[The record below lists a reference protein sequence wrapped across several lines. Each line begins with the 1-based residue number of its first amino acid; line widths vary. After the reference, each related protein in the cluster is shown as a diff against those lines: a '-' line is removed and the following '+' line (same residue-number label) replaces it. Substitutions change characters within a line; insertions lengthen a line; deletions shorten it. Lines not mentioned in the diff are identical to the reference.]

1 MKRRALLIASASGAL
16 VRPSL
21 GRAQEKIRRVA
32 VLVSTGEQ
40 DPEGQARI
48 NGLRESLTSLG
59 WIEGRNIHLDVKF
72 GAGDARRIRDYV
84 SAFVADAPDL
94 IVVNSTPAL
103 DEVYHATR
111 TIPVVFMLAV
121 DPVGLGYIKSLARPG
136 GNITGFTFW
145 DVTLIGKWLQLM
157 KEAVPTTERATF
169 IHHPVNTPYYPS
181 ILQAAESLPGLPKIK
196 LARVELREPSDITSA
211 IRLIAQD
218 PGASLVAPSDPFL
231 LQHRALVAAA
241 ALAAKLPMISIFR
254 SYADAG
260 ALMTFGPDTVNIY
273 RQTATYVD
281 RILKGAQPGDLPAQ
295 APTKYE
301 FAVNTGTARKLGVTL
316 PPLILARADEVIE

>member
-1 MKRRALLIASASGAL
+1 M
-16 VRPSL
+16 
-21 GRAQEKIRRVA
+21 
-32 VLVSTGEQ
+32 
-40 DPEGQARI
+40 
-48 NGLRESLTSLG
+48 
-59 WIEGRNIHLDVKF
+59 
-72 GAGDARRIRDYV
+72 
-84 SAFVADAPDL
+84 
-94 IVVNSTPAL
+94 
-103 DEVYHATR
+103 
-111 TIPVVFMLAV
+111 
-121 DPVGLGYIKSLARPG
+121 
-136 GNITGFTFW
+136 
-145 DVTLIGKWLQLM
+145 
-157 KEAVPTTERATF
+157 
-169 IHHPVNTPYYPS
+169 
-181 ILQAAESLPGLPKIK
+181 PKIK